1 MEEKVMTQEK
11 IYAKL
16 NEIFRD
22 IFMDDSIELTPDTT
36 ASDIEDW
43 DSLMHVTLIAEVE
56 KIFEIKFA
64 AKESKEIKNVGQMA
78 EAIER
83 LQK

>member
-1 MEEKVMTQEK
+1 MTQEK